1 MRKSALFS
9 RPLIK
14 QQRDNKCV
22 LTLLLPSLFLTTKP
36 RTKDSTIMLA
46 STSGAFGRLFLRW
59 SLFLSGW
66 STDPSVRRRV
76 SFLHVIVSKR
86 RFKRPQSLAEMTAQR
101 DKVIVLSSSLF
112 ARDRKRARRDDG
124 KRVVETQR

>member
-1 MRKSALFS
+1 
-9 RPLIK
+9 
-14 QQRDNKCV
+14 
-22 LTLLLPSLFLTTKP
+22 
-36 RTKDSTIMLA
+36 MLA
-46 STSGAFGRLFLRW
+46 STSGVFGRLFLRW

>member
-1 MRKSALFS
+1 
-9 RPLIK
+9 
-14 QQRDNKCV
+14 
-22 LTLLLPSLFLTTKP
+22 
-36 RTKDSTIMLA
+36 MLA
-46 STSGAFGRLFLRW
+46 STSGAFDGLFLRW

-76 SFLHVIVSKR
+76 SFLHVIRVPR
-86 RFKRPQSLAEMTAQR
+86 RFEAFPQSLAEMTAQR

>member
-1 MRKSALFS
+1 
-9 RPLIK
+9 
-14 QQRDNKCV
+14 
-22 LTLLLPSLFLTTKP
+22 
-36 RTKDSTIMLA
+36 MLA
-46 STSGAFGRLFLRW
+46 STSGAFGRVFLRW
-59 SLFLSGW
+59 SLLSGW

-112 ARDRKRARRDDG
+112 ARDRKRARRDDD